1 MGSLWN
7 RSVATLAII
16 LAISLLGGL
25 MFGTHAALS
34 VLAIGALLLVFYHIH
49 HLAQLERWAQSEIDT
64 PVPLGSW
71 VWEQAFANLYRRV
84 RRHKEVEKNLAI
96 TLARMREA
104 SEAMP
109 DGMVILTGDDHIEWF
124 NRRTISHL
132 GLDPEHD
139 IGQPL
144 ANLVRQPEIVEFLTH
159 GNFGEPLI
167 VKLARDPR
175 LTLALQIIP
184 YGTEQKLLVSR
195 DVSKLEEVE
204 TVRRDFIANVSH
216 ELRTPLTVLCGFL
229 ETLESMSP
237 DDPDAPRFLKLM
249 KTQADSMQ
257 RLVNDLLTLS
267 QLESPQNP
275 LKEQPLDIAKLME
288 RVYGDAQALS
298 AGRHKIHL
306 QVDSSSKILGSESEL
321 VSAFGNL
328 ASNAVRYT
336 AQGGTITLRWY
347 SNGSGAVFEVRD
359 NGIGIAPEHIPRI
372 TERFY
377 RVDRGRSRD
386 TGGTGLGLAIVK
398 HVVLRHQA
406 ELAIDSTPG
415 KGSSFAIR
423 FPAARCIL

>member
-1 MGSLWN
+1 MSPIWN

-25 MFGTHAALS
+25 LYGTLAALGI
-34 VLAIGALLLVFYHIH
+34 LIIGALLLVFYHTH

-71 VWEQAFANLYRRV
+71 VWEQAFANLYRHV
-84 RRHKEVEKNLAI
+84 RQRKEVEKSLAA

-109 DGMVILTGDDHIEWF
+109 DGMVVLSGDDHIEWF
-124 NRRTISHL
+124 NRRATGYL

-139 IGQPL
+139 IGQPF
-144 ANLVRQPEIVEFLTH
+144 ANLVRQPEIIEFLAH

-167 VKLARDPR
+167 VKSARDPR

-184 YGTEQKLLVSR
+184 YGTEQKLLVTR

-204 TVRRDFIANVSH
+204 TMRRDFIANVSH

-229 ETLESMSP
+229 ETLENLPP
-237 DDPDAPRFLKLM
+237 DDPDVPRFLKLM

-267 QLESPQNP
+267 QLESSQN
-275 LKEQPLDIAKLME
+275 LTGEETVDIAKLMA
-288 RVYGDAQALS
+288 RIHGDTLVLS
-298 AGRHKIHL
+298 AGSHQVNL
-306 QVDSSSKILGSESEL
+306 QIDSATKILGSEAEL
-321 VSAFGNL
+321 ASAFGNL

-336 AQGGTITLRWY
+336 PPGGKITLSWY
-347 SNGSGAVFEVRD
+347 NTGEQAVFEVRD
-359 NGIGIAPEHIPRI
+359 TGIGIAPEHIPRI

-406 ELAIDSTPG
+406 ELAIDSAPG

-423 FPAARCIL
+423 FPAARCIP

>member
-1 MGSLWN
+1 MNPVWN
-7 RSVATLAII
+7 RSVVTLAVI
-16 LAISLLGGL
+16 LAISLFGGL
-25 MFGTHAALS
+25 LFGVSAALS
-34 VLAIGALLLVFYHIH
+34 ILAIGALLLVWYHTRQ
-49 HLAQLERWAQSEIDT
+49 LAQLERWTQSEMDT
-64 PVPLGSW
+64 PVPLGSG
-71 VWEQAFANLYRRV
+71 VWEQVFANLYRRM
-84 RRHKEVEKNLAI
+84 RQRKEAENSLAR
-96 TLARMREA
+96 TLAQMREA

-109 DGMVILTGDDHIEWF
+109 DGMVILTSDDHIEWF
-124 NRRTISHL
+124 NRRATSYL
-132 GLDPEHD
+132 GLDPGHD

-144 ANLVRQPEIVEFLTH
+144 ANLVRQPEIIEFLAH
-159 GNFGEPLI
+159 GNFGEPLN
-167 VKLARDPR
+167 VKSARDPR
-175 LTLALQIIP
+175 LMLALQIIP
-184 YGTEQKLLVSR
+184 YGTEQKLLLTR
-195 DVSKLEEVE
+195 DISELEEVE

-229 ETLESMSP
+229 ETLESMPP
-237 DDPDAPRFLKLM
+237 DDSDAPRFLKLM

-275 LKEQPLDIAKLME
+275 LKEEPLDIAGLME
-288 RVYGDAQALS
+288 RVHGDALALS
-298 AGRHKIHL
+298 AGRHKIRL

-321 VSAFGNL
+321 ASAFGNL

-336 AQGGTITLRWY
+336 PQGGTITLRWY

-423 FPAARCIL
+423 FPATRCMP